1 MKKVAI
7 VTGSAQ
13 GIGKAAVRRIAKDGM
28 DVVIADLN
36 YEKALEVAQEII
48 EEYHVKA
55 LAIKVDVADEE
66 SVKEMIN
73 EVVKAF
79 GTVDVLVNNAA
90 MGSKTKNFEDF
101 SKADWDLIMNINF
114 MSVVNCCKHI
124 IPLFK
129 AKRSGKIINVSSMA
143 GFTGGELASPMYSAA
158 KAAVISV
165 TKTLAK
171 QLGPHGVTANAI
183 APSTVITEMTEGFDY
198 DVSAVALGRFAKPE
212 DMGDVIAFLASDDS
226 RYITGATIHVNGGTI
241 ML

>member
-1 MKKVAI
+1 
-7 VTGSAQ
+7 
-13 GIGKAAVRRIAKDGM
+13 
-28 DVVIADLN
+28 
-36 YEKALEVAQEII
+36 
-48 EEYHVKA
+48 
-55 LAIKVDVADEE
+55 
-66 SVKEMIN
+66 
-73 EVVKAF
+73 
-79 GTVDVLVNNAA
+79 
-90 MGSKTKNFEDF
+90 
-101 SKADWDLIMNINF
+101 
-114 MSVVNCCKHI
+114 
-124 IPLFK
+124 
-129 AKRSGKIINVSSMA
+129 MA